1 MERKKTD
8 SKRFKTDISSIY
20 DKAGSSFF
28 YSLHICFLDFLNRGV
43 DKIKEKYIINKAFVN
58 RERKKVDKKRK
69 RFIINNPQQGLK
81 TLGLLGS

>member
-1 MERKKTD
+1 MR
-8 SKRFKTDISSIY
+8 
-20 DKAGSSFF
+20 
-28 YSLHICFLDFLNRGV
+28 NRGV